1 MALLDIETLSFAPFA
16 SCPQRGS
23 ERINAAKKR
32 KLKVSGVGF
41 MNINYYFYC

>member
-23 ERINAAKKR
+23 ERINAAKNGS
-32 KLKVSGVGF
+32 LKCPGLVL
-41 MNINYYFYC
+41 